1 MLKNSRNALFNTNE
15 FNGQPP
21 FLYGKLY
28 HREAKPFK
36 KAVLIIQRFE
46 RRAYSTS
53 ASVPYARTF
62 MTKVKENPHRSGS
75 ILLIPQEEIVANP
88 DQPRKYF
95 NPEELESL
103 AQSIRLNGILQPI
116 SVRLLDDG
124 QYEVIAGE
132 RRLRAAR
139 MVGLLKIPCILLTA
153 NDEKASVYALIENL
167 QRCDLNFFEEAF
179 AIHSLIN
186 EHGLSQ
192 EEAAKRLG
200 KAQSTLSNK
209 LRLLK
214 LPDDVKN
221 AISQAGLTERHARTL
236 LKIEDV
242 EKQREA
248 LQIII
253 EKNLNV
259 SQSEKFVE
267 NILKE
272 PKKKKNTAVKI
283 FKDVRIF
290 INTLNHAVDTMRE
303 SGIQADSQKT
313 ENDEYIEYLV
323 RIPKKS
329 ACRN

>member
-1 MLKNSRNALFNTNE
+1 MSF
-15 FNGQPP
+15 G
-21 FLYGKLY
+21 
-28 HREAKPFK
+28 
-36 KAVLIIQRFE
+36 AVC
-46 RRAYSTS
+46 
-53 ASVPYARTF
+53 RTF

-95 NPEELESL
+95 DSDDLESL

-116 SVRLLDDG
+116 SVRLLDNG
-124 QYEVIAGE
+124 RYEVIAGE

-139 MVGLLKIPCILLTA
+139 MAGLLKIPCIQLTA
-153 NDEKASVYALIENL
+153 NDEKAALYALIENL
-167 QRCDLNFFEEAF
+167 QRRDLNFFEEAA
-179 AIHSLIN
+179 AIHALIH

-214 LPDDVKN
+214 LPEDVKN
-221 AISQAGLTERHARTL
+221 SVLESGLTERHARTL
-236 LKIEDV
+236 LKIEDN
-242 EKQREA
+242 EKQREI

-253 EKNLNV
+253 DKKLNV
-259 SQSEKFVE
+259 SQSERLVE
-267 NILKE
+267 NISKGQ
-272 PKKKKNTAVKI
+272 KKKKHAAVKI

-323 RIPKKS
+323 RIPKSS
-329 ACRN
+329 ACLISSSRQNAV